1 MLKELLDKKYY
12 FLVVMLLITFLI
24 ASFSFPSRQ
33 SKSNAEPTGSWS
45 SYADTEWAGSGT
57 QSSPYLISTP
67 EELAG
72 LAQQRGLDGVYFKQT
87 ADLDMSAHN
96 WNPSWQFLG
105 NYDGGCYAI
114 IALNDALFENLYNAS
129 ITNIRIVN
137 AQVDAVFGDYGVVFK
152 HFYSSVI

>member
-33 SKSNAEPTGSWS
+33 SESNAEPTGSWS
-45 SYADTEWAGSGT
+45 SYTDTEWAGSGT

-72 LAQQRGLDGVYFKQT
+72 LAQQANSYNYYDGIYFRQT
-87 ADLDMSAHN
+87 SDLDMSAHK
-96 WNPSWQFLG
+96 WSSYQQFRG
-105 NYDGGCYAI
+105 NYDGDCYAI
-114 IALNDALFENLYNAS
+114 IALTSALFDELVMRALL
-129 ITNIRIVN
+129 I
-137 AQVDAVFGDYGVVFK
+137 
-152 HFYSSVI
+152 